1 MHICKCL
8 ILFLFTSLNSYGQFK
23 NIKLDEATST
33 NSVCEPAIT
42 INRKN
47 PNNIIAASITDNI
60 YVTVDGGVTW
70 QTSKLTSPLGVYLN
84 PVLVSDDKGDI
95 YSFHLS
101 DPSGEGSKNEKSLDQ
116 IICHLS
122 KDGGKTWQEEG
133 SIGLNAP
140 KDQDKPWATVDSK
153 GNIWV
158 AWTQFDKYNSDDP
171 NCQSTIL
178 LSSSSNGKK
187 WSKPFQISQT
197 PGNCA
202 DSDDTAGGAVPA
214 IGVDGKAFV
223 AWANQSKIF
232 LDRSFD
238 GGGLWLTNDIAITKQ
253 AGGWDMNIPGHDR
266 CNGMPVLMIDQSKSI
281 YRGSLYITW
290 ADQRTGDKDADV
302 WFMRS
307 TNYGDNW
314 TTPIKLGEDKN
325 GRHQYLPWTTVDQ
338 TTGYIYIV
346 YYDRSNYEDNQTDVY
361 LSYSINGGSSF
372 KNVQISEAP
381 FTPDSTALF
390 GDYINIAAHKGI
402 ITPIWTRMDEGKT
415 SVWTAIIKQADLI
428 AAPETSKKKKKK

>member
-1 MHICKCL
+1 MHIGRCL
-8 ILFLFTSLNSYGQFK
+8 ILFLFTSLSCYGQFK
-23 NIKLDEATST
+23 NIKLDEATAT
-33 NSVCEPAIT
+33 NRVCEPSIT
-42 INRKN
+42 VNKKN
-47 PNNIIAASITDNI
+47 PNNIVAASIPDNI
-60 YVTVDGGVTW
+60 YFTVDGGATW
-70 QTSKLTSPLGVYLN
+70 QTSKLTSPLGVYHN
-84 PVLVSDDKGDI
+84 PVLVSDDKGNI

-133 SIGLNAP
+133 SIGLNSP

-171 NCQSTIL
+171 NCQSNIL

-197 PGNCA
+197 PGNCK
-202 DSDDTAGGAVPA
+202 DSDDAARGAVPA
-214 IGVDGKAFV
+214 IAGDGKAFV

-253 AGGWDMNIPGHDR
+253 LGGWDMKVPGHDR

-281 YRGSLYITW
+281 YQGSLYTTW
-290 ADQRTGDKDADV
+290 ADQRNGEKDTDV

-307 TNYGDNW
+307 TNFGDNW
-314 TTPIKLGEDKN
+314 TTPLKLGDDKN
-325 GRHQYLPWTTVDQ
+325 GRHQYLPWMTIDQ

-346 YYDRSNYEDNQTDVY
+346 YYDRLNYEDDQTDVY
-361 LSYSINGGSSF
+361 LSYSTNGGASF
-372 KNVQISEAP
+372 KSIKISETP
-381 FTPDSTALF
+381 FTPVDTAFF

-402 ITPIWTRMDEGKT
+402 ITPVWTRMDEGKT

-428 AAPETSKKKKKK
+428 AVPEAAKKKKKK